1 MTTWQQYK
9 KGIKSISSAEM
20 LAINTLADLQTE
32 RIKRGISRHTLAAAI
47 GMTAAELAQLED
59 SDVSPSLATLSRY
72 AKRLGLRLEI
82 AIVP

>member
-1 MTTWQQYK
+1 
-9 KGIKSISSAEM
+9 M

-32 RIKRGISRHTLAAAI
+32 RIKRGISQRTLADAI

-59 SDVSPSLATLSRY
+59 ADVSPSLATLSRY
-72 AKRLGLRLEI
+72 AKGLGLRLEI